1 MNKKISKQQF
11 KHLLAYLL
19 VYKIQIFGALLAA
32 LLGGIA
38 AVLGTYY
45 TGRGIDQIIGEGQVH
60 FAQLTKVLGIMI
72 GLYLVVIVTQLLVQY
87 FANKIS
93 YQAIRDLRI
102 DAFEKVNQLPLA
114 FFDGQSKGDLI
125 SRFTND
131 LDSISDAINVTM
143 NSLFSGIVIVVASL
157 GYMLYLSPLL
167 TMVVLTTTP
176 IIFVIAFIVAKFSQ
190 KHFTGQQKVVGE
202 ISGYVSE
209 MVGNQKIVKA
219 FGYEAAMLAAF
230 NQKNQRLYTWG
241 QKAQFTSSITNPSA
255 RFVDHLAY
263 LFIGVIGGL
272 LVLSGQITVGVVSS
286 FVIYSAQFSKPFIEL
301 SGITTQIQTAFAG
314 LSRILTIMRTPPEEP
329 NSPTAITLSNCR
341 GEVVFKQV
349 AFAYEADKPLIQDF
363 NLTVSPGETVA
374 IVGQTG
380 AGKTTLVNLLMRFY
394 ELNSGHIYID
404 GKKSTDYTRDSLRRA
419 FGMVL
424 QDTWLYSGTIADNI
438 AYGKPGV
445 TREEI
450 VHVAKEAYADSFI
463 RKLPKGYETIIGE
476 KGVSLSAGQRQLLTI
491 ARAMLADAPMLILDE
506 ATSSVD
512 TLTEQ
517 RIQDGFLSM
526 MTGKTSFV
534 IAHRLST
541 IKEADLILVMEQGRV
556 VETGKHEAL
565 LEKNGFYA
573 KLYQAQFE

>member
-1 MNKKISKQQF
+1 MNRKISKQQF
-11 KHLLAYLL
+11 KRLLAYLL
-19 VYKIQIFGALLAA
+19 VYKFQILGALLSA

-45 TGRGIDQIIGEGQVH
+45 TGRGIDQMIGVGQVH
-60 FAQLTKVLGIMI
+60 FTQLSKVLGIMI
-72 GLYLVVIVTQLLVQY
+72 GLYLVVIVTQFFVNY

-93 YQAIRDLRI
+93 YQAIRDLRT
-102 DAFEKVNQLPLA
+102 DAFEKVNQLPLE
-114 FFDGQSKGDLI
+114 FFDGQSKGDII

-131 LDSISDAINVTM
+131 LDSISDAVNVTI

-157 GYMLYLSPLL
+157 GYMLYLSPIL
-167 TMVVLTTTP
+167 TVVVLVTTP

-190 KHFTGQQKVVGE
+190 KHFAGQQKVVGE

-230 NQKNQRLYTWG
+230 DEKNQRLYTWG

-255 RFVDHLAY
+255 RFVDHIAY
-263 LFIGVIGGL
+263 LLIGVIGGL
-272 LVLSGQITVGVVSS
+272 LVLSGNITVGVVSS
-286 FVIYSAQFSKPFIEL
+286 FVIYSSQFSKPFIEL

-314 LSRILTIMRTPPEEP
+314 LSRILTIMDTPPEAP
-329 NSPTAITLSNCR
+329 DSPSAVTLETCH
-341 GEVVFKQV
+341 GEVEFKQV

-363 NLTVSPGETVA
+363 NLKVSPGETVA

-394 ELNSGHIYID
+394 ELDDGHIYID

-424 QDTWLYSGTIADNI
+424 QDTWLYSGTIAENI

-445 TREEI
+445 TAEDVVR
-450 VHVAKEAYADSFI
+450 VAKEAYADSFI
-463 RKLPKGYETIIGE
+463 RKLPKGYETVIGE

-517 RIQDGFLSM
+517 RIQDGFLRM

-541 IKEADLILVMEQGRV
+541 IKGADLILVMEQGRV
-556 VETGKHEAL
+556 VETGKHEEL
-565 LEKNGFYA
+565 LAQNGFYA